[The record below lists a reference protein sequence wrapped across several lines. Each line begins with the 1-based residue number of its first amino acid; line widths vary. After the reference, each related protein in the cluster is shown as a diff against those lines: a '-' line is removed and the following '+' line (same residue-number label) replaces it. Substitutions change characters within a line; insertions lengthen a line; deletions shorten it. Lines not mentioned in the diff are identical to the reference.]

1 MPCFQCCEHHS
12 PKWSIY
18 LDINIY
24 IKIFIQ
30 FVILFLW
37 KTLIRI
43 LVLIV
48 VTEENN
54 SKGDFFFIGSEVS
67 GTDSLIWLDIKT
79 LMMLFPVVNELLRAV
94 TMEICK
100 ISPLDSPKQPLIA
113 SKELGD
119 CMIFSNIFIYGV

>member
-1 MPCFQCCEHHS
+1 MPCFQCCEQHS
-12 PKWSIY
+12 PKWNIY
-18 LDINIY
+18 LDVNIY
-24 IKIFIQ
+24 IKIYIQ

-54 SKGDFFFIGSEVS
+54 SKVDFFCIGSEVS

-79 LMMLFPVVNELLRAV
+79 LMMLFPVV
-94 TMEICK
+94 K
-100 ISPLDSPKQPLIA
+100 
-113 SKELGD
+113 
-119 CMIFSNIFIYGV
+119 